1 MSTIIMSAC
10 WPLQGMSPAQKAVLI
25 SLSDNANDDGVC
37 WPSVTKIAS
46 RTCLSVRAVQGA
58 IRWLCKVN
66 LLAMNSR
73 NGRSTVYTITPAAYS
88 PPQDVRPASAAPTH
102 AADAPLPPQELHHT
116 PAGAAPRTVSEPSSE
131 PSRKRKSANDTFTID
146 QMIELSPPDLTEQT
160 ARDYFQFR
168 KKKGPLNTTIWNTVM
183 AELDEC
189 RKAGIDADKALA
201 EAMTAGWQGFKTDWL
216 VNRLKKDVWTAAST
230 GKQSRHTNL
239 DQINHEDGLEQQ
251 ADGTYRIASVN
262 P

>member
-37 WPSVTKIAS
+37 WPSITKIAS

-58 IRWLCKVN
+58 VRWLCEVN

-73 NGRSTVYTITPAAYS
+73 NGRSTIYTITPAAYA
-88 PPQDVRPASAAPTH
+88 PPQEVRTADAAPAP
-102 AADAPLPPQELHHT
+102 AADAPLPQQYLHHP
-116 PAGAAPRTVSEPSSE
+116 PADAAPRTVIEPKSE
-131 PSRKRKSANDTFTID
+131 PSRKRKGANETFTVD
-146 QMIELSPPDLTEQT
+146 QMLELAPLDLTEQT

-168 KKKGPLNTTIWNTVM
+168 KKRGPLNTTIWNTVLT
-183 AELDEC
+183 ELEEC

-201 EAMTAGWQGFKTDWL
+201 EAMTAGWQGFKTEWL
-216 VNRLKKDVWTAAST
+216 VNRLKPAASP
-230 GKQSRHTNL
+230 KQSAYTGLPNHT
-239 DQINHEDGLEQQ
+239 HEYPEVAHG
-251 ADGTYRIASVN
+251 SN
-262 P
+262 F